1 MQSRCLPVETVVRGA
16 RWGLPWICVLA
27 ISTCL
32 AYAMAVAV
40 AGGSYAG
47 DSLTTITVVPAEIA
61 SGRVIIVPKGVWN
74 RDQII
79 TLYMG
84 AGNSGSNSMLLDQN
98 KGKVEV
104 PVTTVDHLVEEWH
117 LPRVEGVSI
126 GLLDRRC
133 CDYRTRLCHSR
144 PDLGGAGTWRSA
156 YEHAD

>member
-61 SGRVIIVPKGVWN
+61 STTTPASIDRLSSDDACATRGPMLYVGLSSWIHDPNVP
-74 RDQII
+74 
-79 TLYMG
+79 
-84 AGNSGSNSMLLDQN
+84 
-98 KGKVEV
+98 
-104 PVTTVDHLVEEWH
+104 
-117 LPRVEGVSI
+117 
-126 GLLDRRC
+126 
-133 CDYRTRLCHSR
+133 CHDDA
-144 PDLGGAGTWRSA
+144 P
-156 YEHAD
+156 